1 MCKEMELMRE
11 EVREETTKKVREE
24 TEKREKEKVIRNML
38 ADHTSYE
45 KIKLYTNAT
54 DEEIAKVEKE
64 MLVK

>member
-1 MCKEMELMRE
+1 M
-11 EVREETTKKVREE
+11 
-24 TEKREKEKVIRNML
+24 IRNML